1 MFLRQNAE
9 NIVCVLIMKLHL
21 SLPNLTWGK
30 IIPGKLVV
38 LGKVARKKSG
48 KSVVFCQT
56 RGGGV
61 FEGKQKTKPQVC
73 KCVFFQWAW
82 RIILGGFEG
91 GLAKDHIFS
100 GFFRQ
105 PSLIKLYPTSE
116 AHISLW
122 RSLPQNSY
130 SIWVKCTSAW
140 IKITS

>member
-30 IIPGKLVV
+30 LSRKTGRFREGCREKI
-38 LGKVARKKSG
+38 RKKCGSLPN
-48 KSVVFCQT
+48 Q
-56 RGGGV
+56 GGGGG
-61 FEGKQKTKPQVC
+61 FEGKKKTKPQVC
-73 KCVFFQWAW
+73 KCILFQWAW

-91 GLAKDHIFS
+91 GLAKDHIIS
-100 GFFRQ
+100 GFFWQ

-122 RSLPQNSY
+122 RSLPQNSH